1 MKPHKCL
8 SFFVLFCITLCNA
21 QVGIGTTSPNAV
33 LDIRSSNQ
41 VAPANTDGVLIPKV
55 DAFPATNPTASQQG
69 MLVFLTTLSG
79 SSQPGFYYWNNPTT
93 SWIPIGNTSTNN
105 WALTGNTG
113 TSSATNYFGTTDDND
128 IVFKRNGVRAGYIGN
143 PNIASGNKNTSF
155 GANTFNSTISGS
167 RNAAFGTNVL
177 FSNAAGSLN
186 VAMGDQ
192 TMVANTSGSEN
203 TAIGVG
209 SLYSNTQSNCNVA
222 IGRNALV
229 NNNGSTGFQGSNNT
243 GVGYV
248 ALRSNT
254 IGAYNTALGRE
265 SLYTNT
271 TGNNNVGIGYQAGYS
286 NSTGSS
292 NVFLGNLAGYNE
304 TGSNKLYIEN
314 TSADATTALI
324 YGDFNSSP
332 KVLRT
337 NSQFQ
342 IGDASTTGYKFP
354 VGRGTNKQIL
364 ETDGSG
370 TLSWVNGT
378 NTFSLVR
385 TTLSASQGLGTGG
398 WQKVNFNTVIIDSN
412 SEFNTGTNRF
422 TAAKAGYYRI
432 NAGMH
437 TDNQGNTQF
446 YSIGIYVNGTLYQEH
461 TGNHNGSG
469 PVSRSTDC
477 IVNLAAGGYV
487 EVYVQNY
494 QGSVNIDSFP
504 TKTFFEVQQIR

>member
-1 MKPHKCL
+1 M
-8 SFFVLFCITLCNA
+8 LFCITLCNA

-41 VAPANTDGVLIPKV
+41 AAPANTDGVLIPKV
-55 DAFPATNPTASQQG
+55 DAFPATNPTALQQG
-69 MLVFLTTLSG
+69 MLVFLTTGSG
-79 SSQPGFYYWNNPTT
+79 SNQPGFYYWNNPTT
-93 SWIPIGNTSTNN
+93 TWIPIGNTATNN

-113 TSSATNYFGTTDDND
+113 TSSATNYFGTNDDND
-128 IVFKRNGVRAGYIGN
+128 IVFKRNGIRSGFIGN
-143 PNIASGNKNTSF
+143 PTVASGNKNTAF
-155 GANTFNSTISGS
+155 GANTFNSTMSGT
-167 RNAAFGTNVL
+167 RNSVFGTNIL
-177 FSNAAGSLN
+177 SFNGSGDRN

-192 TMVANTSGSEN
+192 SMYANTSGSEN

-209 SLYSNTQSNCNVA
+209 ALYSNTQSSCNVA

-229 NNNGSTGFQGSNNT
+229 NTNGSSGFQGSNNT

-248 ALRSNT
+248 SLRSNT
-254 IGAYNTALGRE
+254 TGAYNTALGRE

-271 TGNNNVGIGYQAGYS
+271 SGNNNVAIGWQSGFI

-292 NVFLGNLAGYNE
+292 NVFLGNQAGYNE

-314 TSADATTALI
+314 SNADATTALI
-324 YGDFNSSP
+324 YGDFSASP
-332 KVLRT
+332 KILRT

-342 IGDASTTGYKFP
+342 IGNASTTGYIFP

-364 ETDGSG
+364 ESDGSG

-378 NTFSLVR
+378 NSFSLVR
-385 TTLSASQGLGTGG
+385 TTLSASQSLGTGG
-398 WQKVNFNTVIIDSN
+398 WQKINFNTVITDLN
-412 SEFNTGTNRF
+412 AEFNTATSRF
-422 TAAKAGYYRI
+422 TATKAGYYRI

-446 YSIGIYVNGTLYQEH
+446 YSIGIYVNGTLYQEN
-461 TGNHNGSG
+461 TANHNGSG
-469 PVSRSTDC
+469 PVSRNADC
-477 IVNLAAGGYV
+477 IVNLAVGGYV

-494 QGSVNIDSFP
+494 QSSVNVDSFP